1 MTIDFYWTLDGDL
14 AVGKDGDI
22 RDTSFDILRSE
33 WQEIRTRVQSGY
45 NDWALHPTLGANL
58 DELIGKPNNK
68 LTAEEGKSAIIAALS
83 QGGFI
88 RKEAIS
94 IRYIPLAKHWLMY
107 QISVKVYVTDTGQT
121 RLLKTQ
127 LLYDTVEDKFSV
139 V

>member
-1 MTIDFYWTLDGDL
+1 MTTDLYWTLDGDL
-14 AVGKDGDI
+14 SVGKDGDI
-22 RDTSFDILRSE
+22 RDTSFDPLRSE

-58 DELIGKPNNK
+58 DQLIGGPNNK
-68 LTAEEGKSAIIAALS
+68 LTAEEGKASIIAALS

-88 RKEAIS
+88 KKEAVS
-94 IRYIPLAKHWLMY
+94 VRYIPLGRHWLMY
-107 QISVKVYVTDTGQT
+107 QIQVRAYIMETGQS

-127 LLYDTVEDKFSV
+127 LLYDTVEDRFSV